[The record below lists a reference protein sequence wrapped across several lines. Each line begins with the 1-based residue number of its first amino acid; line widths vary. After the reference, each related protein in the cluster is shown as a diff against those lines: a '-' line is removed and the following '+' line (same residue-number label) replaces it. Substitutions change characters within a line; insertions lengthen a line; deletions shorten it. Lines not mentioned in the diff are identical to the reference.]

1 MNLSKEKKLKLMMHT
16 ITLFS
21 FMILTF
27 LGITIFFVPFIFY
40 FIFKSKELRIIAIET
55 GVYQLFTWIIVLIW
69 NTFILRILMF
79 SMFHL
84 DMNKSSL
91 SMILWT
97 APLYIII
104 VILLVFGPFKG
115 IIYVLQGKEFHYP
128 IISKWTS
135 KYK

>member
-1 MNLSKEKKLKLMMHT
+1 MNLSQEKKLKLMMHS
-16 ITLFS
+16 ITLLS

-69 NTFILRILMF
+69 NAFVIRILMF
-79 SMFHL
+79 SMFHF
-84 DMNKSSL
+84 DMNESSL
-91 SMILWT
+91 SMILWI

-104 VILLVFGPFKG
+104 FILLIFGPFKG

-135 KYK
+135 K

>member
-1 MNLSKEKKLKLMMHT
+1 
-16 ITLFS
+16 
-21 FMILTF
+21 
-27 LGITIFFVPFIFY
+27 
-40 FIFKSKELRIIAIET
+40 
-55 GVYQLFTWIIVLIW
+55 
-69 NTFILRILMF
+69 MF

-84 DMNKSSL
+84 DMNESSL

-97 APLYIII
+97 VPLYIII

-135 KYK
+135 K

>member
-1 MNLSKEKKLKLMMHT
+1 
-16 ITLFS
+16 
-21 FMILTF
+21 
-27 LGITIFFVPFIFY
+27 
-40 FIFKSKELRIIAIET
+40 
-55 GVYQLFTWIIVLIW
+55 
-69 NTFILRILMF
+69 MF

-84 DMNKSSL
+84 DMNESSL

-97 APLYIII
+97 VPLYIII

-115 IIYVLQGKEFHYP
+115 IIYVLQGKEFHYL

>member
-1 MNLSKEKKLKLMMHT
+1 MNLSQEKKLKLMMHT
-16 ITLFS
+16 ITLVS

-40 FIFKSKELRIIAIET
+40 FIFKSKELRIVAIET
-55 GVYQLFTWIIVLIW
+55 GIYQLFTWIIVLIW
-69 NTFILRILMF
+69 NTFIIRILMF
-79 SMFHL
+79 SMFNF
-84 DMNKSSL
+84 DMNESSL

-128 IISKWTS
+128 IISKWAG
-135 KYK
+135 K